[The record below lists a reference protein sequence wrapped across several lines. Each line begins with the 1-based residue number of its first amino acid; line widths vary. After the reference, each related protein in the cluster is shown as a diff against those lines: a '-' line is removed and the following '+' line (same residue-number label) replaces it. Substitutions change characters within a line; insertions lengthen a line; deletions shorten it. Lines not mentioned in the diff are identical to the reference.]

1 MTLFLEELWQK
12 RPLAER
18 IPPRALAEDKVA
30 WRGDEAA
37 VFGVIFDHAR
47 AFVGPARRMRA
58 TDPKNPQ
65 LAMARACLLHLTAR
79 RDALMESWDP
89 QGPPS

>member
-1 MTLFLEELWQK
+1 MTLFLEQLWRA

-30 WRGDEAA
+30 WSGDEAA
-37 VFGVIFDHAR
+37 RFGVIFADAR
-47 AFVGPARRMRA
+47 AFAEPARRLRD
-58 TDPKNPQ
+58 TDPENPELEVARIY
-65 LAMARACLLHLTAR
+65 LAHLSAR

-89 QGPPS
+89 QGLAN

>member
-1 MTLFLEELWQK
+1 VSYLRQLWEN

-30 WRGDEAA
+30 WCGDEAA

-47 AFVGPARRMRA
+47 AFAGPARRLRE
-58 TDPKNPQ
+58 TDPETPQ
-65 LAMARACLLHLTAR
+65 LEMARVCLAHLSAR
-79 RDALMESWDP
+79 RDAR
-89 QGPPS
+89 

>member
-1 MTLFLEELWQK
+1 VTYLEQLWRQ

-18 IPPRALAEDKVA
+18 IPPRALAEDKIA

-37 VFGVIFDHAR
+37 VFGVIFDNAR
-47 AFVGPARRMRA
+47 AFVGPARRLRD

-65 LAMARACLLHLTAR
+65 LEMARVCLAHLSAR
-79 RDALMESWDP
+79 RDALLESWDP
-89 QGPPS
+89 QGPAS